1 MTRFVGLGE
10 DPGVLAIRAPAL
22 FGVSQF
28 IDLHPFDIGVHIY
41 SLDDCR
47 RVSRCCER
55 SASNLI
61 GIGISYI
68 IHGMMMDR

>member
-28 IDLHPFDIGVHIY
+28 IVLLSFDIGVHIH

-68 IHGMMMDR
+68 IHGMIMDR